1 MNTKYILLSLV
12 ALLAACSESE
22 DVLQNHNKPRL
33 TISTECAEYGTTR
46 AFSTGLGSE
55 TEFRQGNAIGVT
67 LLTSKNREWNYN
79 NVPFNLKAVYN
90 GNGWSLE
97 NAPMMES
104 NKAKL
109 YAYYP
114 YTEEYEEIKGGII
127 VMAPHGSKSFYWHQ
141 IPIDITPYP
150 HGDGQQDYLWG
161 ESSDS
166 VNCDNP
172 HARIQFK
179 HVLPRITFKVT
190 KGDECADDEIYVRQA
205 FLKAADE
212 SKHVIGT
219 KGNLSIFSGQATM
232 DANQETT
239 TLFNGYT
246 APVQIYPKE
255 VTGEVRTFDFLV
267 FPVTFE
273 KGDVILSIETYK
285 GKNGKLQTYDI
296 TLPAA
301 TWEAGKQYTYPVVVN
316 IGSEQQGEF
325 KPGEKVYMG
334 FNGDNGKPLYWSS
347 WNLGASKPE
356 DYGGLYGWGDPT
368 GEHKEHYY
376 EYKKDDP
383 YYMTDTLKCLSYY
396 GGSNP
401 PSNISGTSYDV
412 VRQKMG
418 GNWRIPTSNEF
429 NLLEKNCTCVW
440 TTRNGVNG
448 MLFTSKI
455 NNNTIFMPYSPSR
468 YGNYLYFSGWN
479 TVSGTYYEGMDYWC
493 ANLNNNEKY
502 RANMFVMSNSN
513 SCWIGKGGK
522 RYEGLAIRPVT
533 E

>member
-12 ALLAACSESE
+12 VLLAACSENE

-33 TISTECAEYGTTR
+33 TISTEFADYVTTR
-46 AFSTGLGSE
+46 AFATGLGSE
-55 TEFRQGNAIGVT
+55 TEFRQGKTIGVSLVT
-67 LLTSKNREWNYN
+67 TNDKAYRYN
-79 NVPFNLKAVYN
+79 DVPFNLKAIY
-90 GNGWSLE
+90 GNGWSMTDAPVME
-97 NAPMMES
+97 N

-114 YTEEYEEIKGGII
+114 FTDSYNVQTLKS
-127 VMAPHGSKSFYWHQ
+127 GSNHTGWTYSYFHS

-172 HARIQFK
+172 HAKILFK
-179 HVLPRITFKVT
+179 HVLPRITFRVT

-212 SKHVIGT
+212 SKNVIGT
-219 KGNLSIFSGQATM
+219 KGKLSIFSGQATM
-232 DANQETT
+232 DIDQQTT
-239 TLFNGYT
+239 SLVNGYT
-246 APVQIYPKE
+246 APIQIYPKE

-301 TWEAGKQYTYPVVVN
+301 TWAAGKQYTYPVVVN
-316 IGSEQQGEF
+316 IGGEQQQES

-368 GEHKEHYY
+368 GEHKEHFDQSY
-376 EYKKDDP
+376 KDDP
-383 YYMTDTLKCLSYY
+383 YYMTDRQKCLTYY
-396 GGSNP
+396 GGTSP
-401 PSNISGTSYDV
+401 LESIAGTQYDIARV
-412 VRQKMG
+412 KWG
-418 GNWRIPTSNEF
+418 DGWRIPSSNELWRLSSQCNDPEF
-429 NLLEKNCTCVW
+429 IMV
-440 TTRNGVNG
+440 NGVQG
-448 MLFTSKI
+448 IRFTSKI
-455 NNNTIFMPYSPSR
+455 NGNTLFFPMAPIRVGNHFEQGSQAYYWLSHVNKDDKTMAGTFYLDMYWKNAWPTKGRIR
-468 YGNYLYFSGWN
+468 YQ
-479 TVSGTYYEGMDYWC
+479 
-493 ANLNNNEKY
+493 
-502 RANMFVMSNSN
+502 
-513 SCWIGKGGK
+513 
-522 RYEGLAIRPVT
+522 GLPIRPVT

>member
-1 MNTKYILLSLV
+1 MNTKYILLSLA
-12 ALLAACSESE
+12 ALLVACSESE

-55 TEFRQGNAIGVT
+55 TEFRQGNAIGVSLVT
-67 LLTSKNREWNYN
+67 TNDKAYRYN
-79 NVPFNLKAVYN
+79 DVPFNLKAIY
-90 GNGWSLE
+90 GNGWSMTDAPVME
-97 NAPMMES
+97 N

-114 YTEEYEEIKGGII
+114 FTDSYNVQTLKS
-127 VMAPHGSKSFYWHQ
+127 GSNHTGWTYSYFHS

-246 APVQIYPKE
+246 APIQIYTKE

-267 FPVTFE
+267 FPVTFN

-285 GKNGKLQTYDI
+285 GQNGKLETYDI

-316 IGSEQQGEF
+316 MDGEQQQES

-347 WNLGASKPE
+347 WNLGAKKIE

-368 GEHKEHYY
+368 GEHKEHCY

-383 YYMTDTLKCLSYY
+383 YYMTDKTKCLSFY
-396 GGSNP
+396 GGSSPTN
-401 PSNISGTSYDV
+401 NISGVWDYDTAK
-412 VRQKMG
+412 RLWG
-418 GNWRIPTSNEF
+418 GNWRIPTQNEF
-429 NLLEKNCTCVW
+429 NLLKSNCTYVW
-440 TTRNGVNG
+440 TTLNNVYG
-448 MLFTSKI
+448 MKFTSKT
-455 NNNTIFMPYSPSR
+455 NGNSIFLPYAPSR
-468 YGNYLYFSGWN
+468 YGNYLYYAEWN
-479 TVSGTYYEGMDYWC
+479 TVSGTYYQGSDYWSS
-493 ANLNNNEKY
+493 NLNTDDVTRAHMFDFGNN
-502 RANMFVMSNSN
+502 N
-513 SCWIGKGGK
+513 SCWIAKGSE
-522 RYEGLAIRPVT
+522 RYAGLPIRPVSD
-533 E
+533 